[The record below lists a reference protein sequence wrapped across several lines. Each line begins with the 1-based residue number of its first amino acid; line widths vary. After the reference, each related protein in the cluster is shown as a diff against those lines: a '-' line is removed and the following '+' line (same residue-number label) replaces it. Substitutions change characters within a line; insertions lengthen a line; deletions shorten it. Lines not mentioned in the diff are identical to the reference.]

1 MKQSDP
7 TRHIR
12 RRFFKLSLSKY
23 KIKSLSS
30 VQRFLLTIPRRSS
43 QRIATMTNFYL
54 PIRFWKS
61 HVSGS
66 RTVESRLSALCC
78 DLNIRAYIR
87 RDREKGMEKEREKEG
102 APCRPGHTVCPA
114 THTCVCS
121 WRSIVKDHLV
131 RYPERR
137 ASSRGFDRATNHSP
151 DPNNILGSP
160 LEKGDGEF

>member
-7 TRHIR
+7 TRRIR
-12 RRFFKLSLSKY
+12 HRFFKLSFSKY

-30 VQRFLLTIPRRSS
+30 VQRLLLTIPRRSS

-66 RTVESRLSALCC
+66 RTVESRLRALCC

-114 THTCVCS
+114 THTCVFVKIDRE
-121 WRSIVKDHLV
+121 RSPRTL
-131 RYPERR
+131 P
-137 ASSRGFDRATNHSP
+137 GT
-151 DPNNILGSP
+151 
-160 LEKGDGEF
+160 